1 METSNKKQKNERKKK
16 HWGFKVAKKKIWELA
31 KL

>member
-1 METSNKKQKNERKKK
+1 METSNKKQKNEGKK
-16 HWGFKVAKKKIWELA
+16 HWGFKVAKKKIWELE